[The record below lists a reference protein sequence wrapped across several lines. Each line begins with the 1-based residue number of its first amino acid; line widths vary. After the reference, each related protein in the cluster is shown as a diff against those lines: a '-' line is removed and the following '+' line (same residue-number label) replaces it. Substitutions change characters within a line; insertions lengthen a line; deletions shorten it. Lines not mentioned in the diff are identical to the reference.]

1 MELQATRQAVAAA
14 AAALACWNVP
24 LSQTKQPRSV
34 IAPELE
40 MAPRRDRLCASLQKV
55 SCHRSARAWWHRTLT
70 TRHVLGPPHV
80 RRRRVSGA
88 EIAMWG
94 CSAMGHHA
102 AAARRHSFIVP
113 YTTCHSPALNCI
125 HGRRPLC
132 AKGSWSRRRGCRWHT
147 RPAPESTRP
156 FMKWFSL
163 RTNRLFHAC
172 TRPLARPPRPSY
184 IPGERYCIG

>member
-24 LSQTKQPRSV
+24 LSQPKQPRSV

-94 CSAMGHHA
+94 CSAMGHGSPRGCSQAPLLHSSVHHLPCPRICIADTAVNHA
-102 AAARRHSFIVP
+102 DRSVQKAHGAVGEADGG
-113 YTTCHSPALNCI
+113 I
-125 HGRRPLC
+125 HGG
-132 AKGSWSRRRGCRWHT
+132 AGKHT
-147 RPAPESTRP
+147 SVE
-156 FMKWFSL
+156 
-163 RTNRLFHAC
+163 
-172 TRPLARPPRPSY
+172 
-184 IPGERYCIG
+184 